1 MLKLPGVLG
10 VAEARRDLSEI
21 LDRVERGEAFI
32 IKGPKKSGALV
43 LSVDAFRRF
52 QDAYLELVG
61 EIETHKILEDERAMR
76 VLESDSGDR
85 RHTISEIEKMLDE
98 DAAGGS

>member
-10 VAEARRDLSEI
+10 VAEARRDLSEV

-43 LSVDAFRRF
+43 LSVEAFRQF
-52 QDAYLELVG
+52 QDAYLELIG
-61 EIETHKILEDERAMR
+61 EIETYKVLEDERAVR
-76 VLESDSGDR
+76 ALESVSDDR
-85 RHTISEIEKMLDE
+85 RYTLSEVEKTLDK
-98 DAAGGS
+98 DAGGA